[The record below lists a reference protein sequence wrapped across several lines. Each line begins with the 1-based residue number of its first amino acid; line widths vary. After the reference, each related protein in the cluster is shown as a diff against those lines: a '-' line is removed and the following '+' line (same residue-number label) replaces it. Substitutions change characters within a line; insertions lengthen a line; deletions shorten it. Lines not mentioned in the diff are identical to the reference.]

1 VQEPPD
7 SARESRLDQPDTL
20 PPLCSL
26 RLGRCAPST
35 DASTATTEVDWSP
48 GFGGLGHRIR
58 PRFASQ
64 AGQSEMFADNTDGR
78 QIRLGLLACALAVST
93 DSAAGW
99 MDTRNSDD
107 RSVVVWIQTPAG
119 PVSWEVDRD
128 LVESLPLEQR
138 EIELGDVPDNEQ
150 FRRLAHWIAD
160 GAPPVDPCPHC
171 SGGTFQDT
179 FLSVEG
185 NLAPELG
192 AGTNGGCQIE
202 TEAKDCPDC
211 GGTGW
216 LALPT
221 K

>member
-1 VQEPPD
+1 
-7 SARESRLDQPDTL
+7 
-20 PPLCSL
+20 
-26 RLGRCAPST
+26 
-35 DASTATTEVDWSP
+35 
-48 GFGGLGHRIR
+48 
-58 PRFASQ
+58 
-64 AGQSEMFADNTDGR
+64 MFADNTDGR
-78 QIRLGLLACALAVST
+78 QDRLGLLACALAVST

-99 MDTRNSDD
+99 MDTRNSDG

-128 LVESLPLEQR
+128 LVEDLPLEQR
-138 EIELGDVPDNEQ
+138 EIDLGDVPDDEQ
-150 FRRLAHWIAD
+150 FRRLAHWLSD

-216 LALPT
+216 LVLPQE
-221 K
+221 